1 LVTTGVSD
9 LRSAP
14 ATLPPLGL
22 AELDPKWSRLVT
34 VPGLDL
40 KGRTFHVLDNAEPEP
55 DITLLCVHGNPSWS
69 YLWRDLLAEPPAG
82 ARVIAID
89 HLDMGYSERTGTT
102 RRLEQRIDDL
112 SALTDQLDIDGPVVT
127 VAHDWGGPISLGW
140 AQRHRDQL
148 IGMVLSNTAVH
159 QPPDD
164 AAPTIIRIARSGPL
178 LETVAVKTSTFVRG
192 AIEMSRRR
200 PDAGVRD
207 AFLAPYDSAERRAA
221 VGDFVADIPL
231 EPDHPSAS
239 ALDEVAAGLEDLA
252 DVPALLLW
260 GSSDPVF
267 SDRYLHDLEQRLPRA
282 ETHRFAGARHYVP
295 EEVDLAEAVSAWVGQ
310 LTDEPEVTSEEV
322 ERAPLWAYLERRAGD
337 DDVAVAEMAEGGSGR
352 QITFAELAADV
363 DRVASG
369 LQQSGVR
376 SGDRVA
382 LLVPPGVDLSICLY
396 ACWKMGA
403 VGVFVDAGLGVRG
416 MGRALQSAAP
426 DYLIGI
432 PRALAAA
439 RVMGWPGR
447 RIAVGTP
454 SDATRRAQGIWT
466 SLDELRRLGD
476 GQPMPSQPG
485 PDDLAVVVFTSGAT
499 GPAKGVRYRHRQAQ
513 AQRDALMA
521 VYDIQPTDRLVAAFA
536 PFALYG
542 PAMGISSVVPDM
554 EITAP
559 GTLDAPALAEA
570 AKAIGATLVFAS
582 PAALV
587 NVCDTA
593 HEMSSLQRAALHRVR
608 LLMSAGAPV
617 PHRLLARAN
626 RLMPDAEAH
635 TPYGMTEVLPVA
647 DISLADII
655 EAGDGPGVCVGPPID
670 GVTALIDPLDPL
682 GQPIGEPTAAPGMTG
697 EVLIRAAHVKDGYDR
712 LWLTQF
718 RSAQPAGFHRS
729 GDVGRF
735 DEAGRLWIEG
745 RLVHV
750 IRTDKGP
757 VTPVAIEH
765 AVQTVD
771 GVDLAAA
778 VGVGPEGAQ
787 QVVVVVATS
796 PGVRRPRLADT
807 SLADRVRGA
816 AAAEV
821 AAVLE
826 VPALPVDRRHNSKI
840 NRTRVAEWAAGVLG
854 GGRLGRL

>member
-1 LVTTGVSD
+1 MTTGVND
-9 LRSAP
+9 LISAP
-14 ATLPPLGL
+14 ASLPPLGL

-34 VPGLDL
+34 VPGLDGE
-40 KGRTFHVLDNAEPEP
+40 GRTFHVLDNAAP
-55 DITLLCVHGNPSWS
+55 DPDLTLLCVHGNPSWS
-69 YLWRDLLAEPPAG
+69 YLWRDLLALPPQG

-102 RRLEQRIDDL
+102 RRLGQRIDDL
-112 SALTDQLDIDGPVVT
+112 SALTDQLAIKGPVVT

-140 AQRHRDQL
+140 AHRHRDQL

-178 LETVAVKTSTFVRG
+178 LDTVAVKTSAFVRG

-200 PDAGVRD
+200 PAAGVRD
-207 AFLAPYDSAERRAA
+207 AYLAPYDSAERRAA
-221 VGDFVADIPL
+221 VGEFVADRPVV
-231 EPDHPSAS
+231 PVHPCAS

-310 LTDEPEVTSEEV
+310 LRDEPEVTAEEI
-322 ERAPLWAYLERRAGD
+322 ERAPLWQHLERRSGD
-337 DDVAVAEMAEGGSGR
+337 HDIAVAEMTKDGSGR
-352 QITFAELAADV
+352 SVTFAELAADV
-363 DRVASG
+363 DSVASG
-369 LQQSGVR
+369 LHSAGVLA
-376 SGDRVA
+376 GDRVA
-382 LLVPPGVDLSICLY
+382 LLVPPGVDLSVCLY

-403 VGVFVDAGLGVRG
+403 VAVFVDAGLGVRG
-416 MGRALQSAAP
+416 IGTALRSAAP

-432 PRALAAA
+432 PRALVAA
-439 RVMGWPGR
+439 RVMDWPGK
-447 RIAVGTP
+447 RIAVESP
-454 SDATRRAQGIWT
+454 SDAARTAQRLWT
-466 SLDELRRLGD
+466 SLDELRRTGV
-476 GQPMPSQPG
+476 GHSTPPQPQ

-513 AQRDALMA
+513 AQRDALMRL
-521 VYDIQPTDRLVAAFA
+521 YDIQATDRLVAAFA

-542 PAMGISSVVPDM
+542 PAMGITSVVPDM
-554 EITAP
+554 EITSP

-570 AKAIGATLVFAS
+570 AKAIDATLVFVS
-582 PAALV
+582 PAALA
-587 NVCDTA
+587 NVSATA
-593 HEMSSLQRAALHRVR
+593 DQMSSLQRIALERVR

-617 PHRLLARAN
+617 PPALLERAN
-626 RLMPDAEAH
+626 RLMPNAEAH

-647 DISLADII
+647 DISLPEIT
-655 EAGDGPGVCVGPPID
+655 EAGDGNGVCVGHPVD
-670 GVTALIDPLDPL
+670 GVEILIDPLDEH
-682 GQPIGEPTAAPGMTG
+682 GQPIGEPGSEIDVTG

-718 RSAQPAGFHRS
+718 RSAQPSGYHRS
-729 GDVGRF
+729 GDVGRLD
-735 DEAGRLWIEG
+735 DEGRLWIEG
-745 RLVHV
+745 RLAHV
-750 IRTDKGP
+750 ISTEIGP
-757 VTPVAIEH
+757 ITPVGIEH
-765 AVQTVD
+765 AVAAVD

-778 VGVGPEGAQ
+778 VGVGPQSAQ
-787 QVVVVVATS
+787 QLVVVVATTTA
-796 PGVRRPRLADT
+796 PRRPRLADL
-807 SLADRVRGA
+807 SLADRVRA
-816 AAAEV
+816 AVEAPV

-826 VPALPVDRRHNSKI
+826 VPALPVDKRHNSKI
-840 NRTRVAEWAAGVLG
+840 DRLRIAEWAAGVLA
-854 GGRLGRL
+854 GGRFIRL